1 MRYDPFDDSV
11 SPTMNV
17 FLVIGNILVL
27 MFNILQTFRTYRIK
41 STKDF
46 GGVVLILKDINN
58 GIWFAYAI
66 QTGHFL
72 YLLSSIASLLGSL
85 FISYYKFIEL
95 YRSSKKLEKVKNEIL
110 ELKDLSPP
118 PPEIKKH
125 NAVDRNET
133 KI

>member
-72 YLLSSIASLLGSL
+72 YLLSSIAS
-85 FISYYKFIEL
+85 FSYYKFIEL
-95 YRSSKKLEKVKNEIL
+95 YGSSKKLEKVKNEIL